1 MRLVKI
7 SKLLIALCVT
17 CSAILTLQT
26 MVAAAPTT
34 TQPKAVTGS
43 YQLVF
48 DGKVLQLPEGQHIFA
63 LNGTTYV
70 PMRFVSY
77 ALKKSVQWDATSNR
91 VTVKDPTK
99 SETIALNEFLM
110 NAMGTGVN
118 KGGVTVQVKPVAA
131 KFVFDGAAKAL
142 PKGQGAYALNGT
154 IYVPLRFMS
163 ESVGSTIF
171 WDAKAQQISAR
182 SKGFNPSAGS
192 SSGGVSGGTNTTGS
206 TNNGQAND
214 NGQTNGGTGASAGS
228 GTAASKPSYE
238 SITSNAQSRLTNL
251 QNSCQAALMDIGIQY
266 ISTDDA
272 KTKET
277 LKNKGYAQ
285 LDSCT
290 ASFERVL
297 AETEA
302 ALTANGYSTAI
313 IADYRQAFNAQ
324 VDKGREIMA
333 GMV

>member
-1 MRLVKI
+1 MNWLKT
-7 SKLLIALCVT
+7 SKFFVSFCTLGLLLF
-17 CSAILTLQT
+17 TLQT

-34 TQPKAVTGS
+34 TQPKVTTGS

-77 ALKKSVQWDATSNR
+77 ALKKSVQWDASSNR

-110 NAMGTGVN
+110 NAMGTGLN
-118 KGGVTVQVKPVAA
+118 KGGSTVQIKPVAA
-131 KFVFDGAAKAL
+131 KFVFDGATKAL

-163 ESVGSTIF
+163 ESAGSTIY

-182 SKGFNPSAGS
+182 SKGFNPNAGTS
-192 SSGGVSGGTNTTGS
+192 TGGNGTSGSTDGGQANNNGQTSGGTSGS
-206 TNNGQAND
+206 TG
-214 NGQTNGGTGASAGS
+214 GGT
-228 GTAASKPSYE
+228 ASKPSYE
-238 SITSNAQSRLTNL
+238 SITSNAQARLTNL

-266 ISTDDA
+266 ISTEDA
-272 KTKET
+272 KTKES
-277 LKNKGYAQ
+277 LKSKGYAQ

-290 ASFERVL
+290 SSFNQVL

-302 ALTANGYSTAI
+302 QLTANGYSTAI
-313 IADYRQAFNAQ
+313 LADYRQTFNAQ
-324 VDKGREIMA
+324 VEKGREIMA
-333 GMV
+333 GML